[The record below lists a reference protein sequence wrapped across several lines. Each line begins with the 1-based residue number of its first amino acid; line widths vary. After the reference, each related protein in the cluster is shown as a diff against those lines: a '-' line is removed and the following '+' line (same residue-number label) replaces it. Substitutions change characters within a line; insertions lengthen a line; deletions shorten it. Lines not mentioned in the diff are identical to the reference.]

1 MKCQPRGP
9 PPPRGRRMSEG
20 SSLQPPTAPQGRRQG
35 LSHTVRVPP
44 EWERHVPLKGGL
56 DARRGLAGLVV
67 EPLWGGASP
76 GPNQTAHGAR
86 RPWPWVSGT
95 KGFHAGGEA
104 SPGGPCTR
112 GPGRHEPRL
121 PAVLPSPSP
130 RQALPRGG
138 TVFFPRLMAVRRRQL
153 EMQHGLVPLG
163 LADLRRPRRPRGWG
177 VGGDGGR
184 RVPGGAQGQPPRTG
198 RHRTDRPRPVATS
211 HSSRR
216 EEGKRVCSGRGVED
230 SSGPSAVRE
239 VTRCWR
245 RHEVGGA
252 APRADAQGS
261 RGQLCVRAR
270 VGV

>member
-1 MKCQPRGP
+1 M
-9 PPPRGRRMSEG
+9 
-20 SSLQPPTAPQGRRQG
+20 
-35 LSHTVRVPP
+35 
-44 EWERHVPLKGGL
+44 
-56 DARRGLAGLVV
+56 
-67 EPLWGGASP
+67 
-76 GPNQTAHGAR
+76 
-86 RPWPWVSGT
+86 
-95 KGFHAGGEA
+95 
-104 SPGGPCTR
+104 
-112 GPGRHEPRL
+112 
-121 PAVLPSPSP
+121 
-130 RQALPRGG
+130 
-138 TVFFPRLMAVRRRQL
+138 FFPRLMAVRRRQL

-184 RVPGGAQGQPPRTG
+184 RVPRGVQGQPPRTG

-252 APRADAQGS
+252 APRAEAAV
-261 RGQLCVRAR
+261 CARAR